1 MHAMKRILIVKVTS
15 LGDIVE
21 SQPVV
26 ADLLR
31 AYPGVKVD
39 WVADAM
45 FADVARWNAGIDR
58 VLSAPL
64 RRFKRRR
71 TWQDFKAIASAIG
84 ELRAERYD
92 AVIDIHGVYKSAII
106 SSLARSSRRLGYETP
121 YLGERGAAFAYTER
135 FPRPDCN
142 AWHGIRVSV
151 ADALGYRLEEPPVY
165 NLRVP
170 CPEGSMVRTG
180 TAPVA
185 MLFHATSSDEKK
197 WPSAHW
203 ATLARKLIASGL
215 RIVLPWG
222 TPKERHEAA
231 LIASQAPGAT
241 ILPPMSVLEV
251 AQMIETATLVVGV
264 DTGFT
269 HLAQALGRRTVMI
282 FVATSQHHNGI
293 HAPPRCVPVGDE
305 GNPPSVTDVLRAIG
319 ETDIGQSVGDS
330 SIDDVTAA

>member
-1 MHAMKRILIVKVTS
+1 MKRILIVKVTS

-45 FADVARWNAGIDR
+45 FADVARWNAGVDR

-64 RRFKRRR
+64 RRFKKQRD
-71 TWQDFKAIASAIG
+71 WQDFKAIASSIG

-106 SSLARSSRRLGYETP
+106 SFLARSSRRLGYETP

-135 FPRPDCN
+135 FARPDCN
-142 AWHGIRVSV
+142 AWHGIRKSV
-151 ADALGYRLEEPPVY
+151 ADALDYRLEEPPVY

-170 CPEGSMVRTG
+170 CPEGGVVKAG
-180 TAPVA
+180 AAPVVI
-185 MLFHATSSDEKK
+185 LFHATSNNEKK

-203 ATLARKLIASGL
+203 AALARKLTASGL
-215 RIVLPWG
+215 RVELPWG
-222 TPKERHEAA
+222 TPKERLEAA

-241 ILPPMSVLEV
+241 ILPSMSVLEV
-251 AQMIETATLVVGV
+251 AQTIETATLVVGV

-282 FVATSQHHNGI
+282 FVATSQHHSGI

-305 GNPPSVTDVLRAIG
+305 GNPPSVMDVLRAIG
-319 ETDIGQSVGDS
+319 EADIGQSVSDS
-330 SIDDVTAA
+330 GIGGAAAA